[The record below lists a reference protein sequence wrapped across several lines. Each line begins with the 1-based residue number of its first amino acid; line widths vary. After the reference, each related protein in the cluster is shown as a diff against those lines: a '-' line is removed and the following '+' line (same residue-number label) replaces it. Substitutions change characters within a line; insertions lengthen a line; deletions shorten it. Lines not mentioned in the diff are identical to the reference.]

1 MPGSP
6 LFLAVPAWR
15 STRSKKKQLD
25 LDQKKIAQLRLQ
37 LSGAKKQL
45 DDPEEVRRLE
55 AEIATTQ
62 ARINKLKEQA

>member
-1 MPGSP
+1 MA
-6 LFLAVPAWR
+6 LD
-15 STRSKKKQLD
+15 KKQKKQLD